1 MNNQILTPEMHN
13 HHSIPSPSTLSL
25 PTLLNNLPGMA
36 YRCQNDEQWTM
47 DFVSGGAEALTGY
60 PATALINNHT
70 ISYAELIAPADRSM
84 VSKDVQTALNERRP
98 FQITY
103 RIHDAQGKEKW
114 VWEQGQGIFGEDD
127 TLQAIEGF
135 ITDITTLH
143 QTEAALRE
151 SEARFRTLIQSAKDG
166 VILGNEKGLIVGW
179 NKGASN
185 IFGYEEEE
193 ILGKPISLL
202 MPERYQE
209 SHQRGMNRL
218 TETGEGRVL
227 GRTVEMHGRRKDG
240 SEFPLEIALNSW
252 LAPDGSRFFNGM
264 VRDITERKA
273 VEVGLVEYTKQLQTA
288 ADLAQQ
294 INNILDPEL
303 LLQEIVQQL
312 QTRFSLY
319 HVHVYLL
326 DQTGE
331 DLVVRAGS
339 GDAGSTLVA
348 NQHRIAI
355 QHENSLVAQA
365 ARSREIVN
373 VADVRNSP
381 TFLANILLPDTRSEV
396 AVPLVASS
404 QLIGVLDIQDNIINR
419 FSTSELDVFRA
430 LSGQIATTLENSK
443 LFRQVEGNLA
453 ETQSRLLVAEALSS
467 AESEEEVLEA
477 LVQQGGIYRD
487 TMLAVALWVP
497 TADVPTLVMHRSASF
512 ESGIPA
518 FREGT
523 LFTTDQFLVPDGFS
537 ATESFIANNISEDP
551 RFNINARTMT
561 DEMGAKSVIA
571 IPLTVRGEW
580 LGALV
585 LISQQVD
592 YFDEHKLLLYRALAE
607 QGAEALVR
615 ARLRATAQEA
625 QVKAT
630 QERGMLNQIM
640 ANLPVGVFVADPT
653 GVPILTNEAARQLL
667 GRGIDPQAGAGQYVE
682 MYDITQEN
690 GTPYPTEGLP
700 LVKTLTD
707 QGSYAKD
714 DIFIKHTDGKILN
727 IFVNSAPLYTPDQ
740 EFMGGVVSFTDISSQ
755 REALEERS
763 RYTRQLQTA
772 AELAG
777 RIASILDLD
786 ELLIEVVSELQS
798 RFDLYHVHIYLVDE
812 ANQQLVMAQGSGTV
826 GAILRKQGHQI
837 PLNREQS
844 LVARAARN
852 RELVVVHDV
861 QATPDFLPNPLLPDT
876 RSEVSVPLVVAG
888 KVLGVLDVQDNTP
901 ERFTQGDLDVF
912 RTLSGLVATALQNA
926 DLFQQVQANLAQTN
940 ARYKVAVALASA
952 ESESEILDAII
963 REGGIYAD
971 TQLTLAFFEPNAPVT
986 TYLIARS
993 ASFESVALPF
1003 EEGALFPINEYPI
1016 IEFFSAQEPFVAG
1029 DIAND
1034 DRADPNA
1041 MALGKA
1047 LGFKSLA
1054 VVPLKA
1060 GNEWIGSL
1068 VVTSPQAH
1076 FFDSQKAFLYNTL
1089 AEQGS
1094 EAITRARLRA
1104 ANATL
1109 LTQVEI
1115 NLAETE
1121 NRLRVSQALANVE
1134 SEAEVL
1140 NAIIHTGGFYR
1151 DTMLAI
1157 ALWVKDAETP
1167 TVEVVR
1173 SNPFDSGMP
1182 AFPDGVQ
1189 FTVAQF
1195 PMIALLNDTEPFVS
1209 ANIQHDERVSE
1220 SSRMAAQMMGQQGAA
1235 IIPMKVSGEWVGG
1248 LVVAS
1253 TYADYFDARKLSL
1266 YLALANQGADAMT
1279 RARLRAANDELFH
1292 QVETNLAETENRL
1305 RVSEALA
1312 EAETEAEVLDALME
1326 TGGFY
1331 RDTLLAIAFWVK
1343 DAEELTAEVIR
1354 ANPYD
1359 SGMPVYPIGGR
1370 FTAVES
1376 PLIGLLNDTEP
1387 FVSTNIQQDIRVG
1400 EGSRIAAQM
1409 MGQQGAAII
1418 PMNVAGQWIGGL
1430 VVVSTHENYFD
1441 ERKMS
1446 LYRALAD
1453 QGSEALTR
1461 ARLRATT
1468 TQALEAL
1475 QNSESRYRTL
1485 ADNSADMISRHNEA
1499 GDYVYVSPSVTQLL
1513 GYQPEE
1519 VIGRNAYEFIVQD
1532 DQSTIRAS
1540 HDLQLQDENSQS
1552 NLYRL
1557 RRADGTAT
1565 WVESLSQ
1572 SVFDENGN
1580 LKEIVVVT
1588 RGMDTQVAA
1597 DEERRRYTRQ
1607 LQTAAEL
1614 AGRINT
1620 ILDLDELLTE
1630 TVSEL
1635 QAQFDL
1641 YHVHIYLRDEVGNN
1655 LVMLKGSGTVGQTL
1669 RERNHAIAYNSERS
1683 LVARAARS
1691 QNVVVVNDTALEE
1704 GFLPNPLLPD
1714 TQSEV
1719 AIPLVSAGRVL
1730 GVLDVQDN
1738 EAHRFTQA
1746 ELDVLRTL
1754 AGLIATSLQNAELY
1768 QQVEQSLQE
1777 TRLRLKV
1784 SQVFASTQSE
1794 QEVRDTI
1801 FDLVA
1806 GLGKAQINFFT
1817 VNEEDGERYST
1828 LYRTYAHTS
1837 NARPLPI
1844 GLRLKWNDFAMSKFI
1859 ESRDT
1864 LFVTAN
1870 AFEDSRVD
1878 ESIRALLMQ
1887 TGAVSFGVIPIRVD
1901 KELYA
1906 VITTSSPEAN
1916 AFSEEDIQLYQIVAE
1931 RGALATRE
1939 ARLYDAV
1946 QESLTETT
1954 KRLQVS
1960 QAFTGT
1966 RGENEVLETI
1976 FNLAKE
1982 VDQVQVTLFT
1992 HSSKDGDEISTV
2004 YKAVA
2009 PNDKS
2014 RPLSTGMSFKWSE
2027 LQLSKVWDYN
2037 NAPFVT
2043 GNSRHDERVD
2053 ESIRHLNQHTGIV
2066 SFAIIPFRTEQQTY
2080 ATLSVAS
2087 TEENYFDAEKIHLY
2101 EVIAERGALALREAR
2116 LYDQVQLSLK
2126 RTNIRFAV
2134 SQALAHA
2141 RTEEDVLDALIYQSS
2156 FISGAHVTISTF
2168 DPTAEV
2174 ATLVTRR
2181 SANFESPVP
2190 AFPLGLRFT
2199 RAEFPIQALLR
2210 PDEAFVSNDLHN
2222 DPRVDAATLG
2232 LAQALGIASG
2242 GLFPLT
2248 NGGELVGVVNVLS
2261 EERDFFADP
2270 ASTYLYESLAEQG
2283 SVALRAARLFDET
2296 QETAERLKELDRL
2309 KSEFLANMS
2318 HELRTPLNSIIG
2330 YAEIMLMGINGDLS
2344 DDNLEDVNAIRTSGQ
2359 HLLRLINDILDLAKI
2374 EAGRMTLDTEEV
2386 NLPALLDE
2394 IRVAHLALIHK
2405 KDIQLH
2411 VAIEPLGL
2419 TIQADRLRLNQI
2431 LTNLI
2436 SNAVKFTEKGHVL
2449 VRAKQDNEEWMRIEV
2464 EDTGVGIDPENLEA
2478 IFEEFRQ
2485 ADGSSTRRAE
2495 GTGLGLAIT
2504 RRLVQMHGGIITVES
2519 TVNKGSTFTVR
2530 LPIHTMASYLN

>member
-1 MNNQILTPEMHN
+1 MNCPSLHLRNLLMNNQIITPEMQN
-13 HHSIPSPSTLSL
+13 HHTIPSPSTLSL

-36 YRCQNDEQWTM
+36 YRCQNDENWTM

-60 PATALINNHT
+60 PASALINNHT
-70 ISYAELIAPADRSM
+70 ISYGDLIEPTDRSM
-84 VSKDVQTALNERRP
+84 VFEAVQVAVNEHRP

-103 RIHDAQGKEKW
+103 RIHDAQGTEKW
-114 VWEQGQGIFGEDD
+114 VWEQGQGIFSEDD
-127 TLQAIEGF
+127 ALQAIEGF
-135 ITDITTLH
+135 ITDITALH

-193 ILGKPISLL
+193 IIGKSISLL
-202 MPERYQE
+202 MPERYRE
-209 SHQRGMNRL
+209 SHQRGMTRL

-273 VEVGLVEYTKQLQTA
+273 VEAGLVEYTKQLQTA

-312 QTRFSLY
+312 QTRFLFY

-331 DLVVRAGS
+331 NLIVRAGS
-339 GDAGSTLVA
+339 GDAGTTLVA
-348 NQHRIAI
+348 SEHRISI
-355 QHENSLVAQA
+355 EHENSLVAQA

-381 TFLANILLPDTRSEV
+381 NFLANTLLPDTRSEV

-453 ETQSRLLVAEALSS
+453 ETQSRLLVTEALTS
-467 AESEEEVLEA
+467 AETEEEVLEA

-487 TMLAVALWVP
+487 TMLTVALWVT
-497 TADVPTLVMHRSASF
+497 TAEVPTLEMRRSTAF
-512 ESGIPA
+512 ESGVPPFPEGAHFPA
-518 FREGT
+518 NQ
-523 LFTTDQFLVPDGFS
+523 LLVLDSLS
-537 ATESFIANNISEDP
+537 ATESFISNNIATDL
-551 RFNINARTMT
+551 RYDADARATA
-561 DEMGAKSVIA
+561 DGMGAKSAIA
-571 IPLTVRGEW
+571 IPLAVRGDW

-585 LISQQVD
+585 LISPQVD
-592 YFDEHKLLLYRALAE
+592 YFDEHKLFLYRALAE

-615 ARLRATAQEA
+615 ARLRATALEA
-625 QVKAT
+625 QSKAN

-640 ANLPVGVFVADPT
+640 ATLPVGVFVADT
-653 GVPILTNEAARQLL
+653 SGVPILTNEAARNLL
-667 GRGIDPQAGAGQYVE
+667 GRGIDPNVGANQYVE
-682 MYDITQEN
+682 MYDITRED

-700 LVKTLTD
+700 LVMTLTD
-707 QGSYAKD
+707 HGRYAKD
-714 DIFIKHTDGKILN
+714 DIFIKHEDGKLLN
-727 IFVNSAPLYTPDQ
+727 IFVNSAPLYTHEQ
-740 EFMGGVVSFTDISSQ
+740 ELMGGVVSFTDISSQ
-755 REALEERS
+755 REALEERA
-763 RYTRQLQTA
+763 RYTQQLQTA

-777 RIASILDLD
+777 RIASILDLN
-786 ELLIEVVSELQS
+786 ELLTEVVSELQS
-798 RFDLYHVHIYLVDE
+798 RFDLYHVHVYLLDE
-812 ANQQLVMAQGSGTV
+812 ANQQLVIAQGSGTV
-826 GAILRKQGHQI
+826 GTILRKQGHQI

-861 QATPDFLPNPLLPDT
+861 QETPDFLPNPLLPDT
-876 RSEVSVPLVVAG
+876 RSEVSVPLLVAG
-888 KVLGVLDVQDNTP
+888 KVLGVLDVQENSP
-901 ERFTQGDLDVF
+901 NRFTQGDLDVF

-926 DLFQQVQANLAQTN
+926 DLFQQVEANLAQTN
-940 ARYKVAVALASA
+940 ARYKVAAALANA
-952 ESESEILDAII
+952 DTETEILDAII
-963 REGGIYAD
+963 REGGIYPD
-971 TQLTLAFFEPNAPVT
+971 TQLTLAYFEPDAPIT

-993 ASFESVALPF
+993 ASFESTGLPF
-1003 EEGALFPINEYPI
+1003 EEGARFPVNEYPI
-1016 IEFFSAQEPFVAG
+1016 IEFFSAQEPFLSG
-1029 DIAND
+1029 DLVND
-1034 DRADPNA
+1034 QRADPNA
-1041 MALGKA
+1041 KA
-1047 LGFKSLA
+1047 VGGVLGFKSLA
-1054 VVPLKA
+1054 VLPLKA
-1060 GNEWIGSL
+1060 GNDWIGSL
-1068 VVTSPQAH
+1068 VVTSPQPD
-1076 FFDSQKAFLYNTL
+1076 FFDTQKAFLYSTL

-1104 ANATL
+1104 ANTDL
-1109 LTQVEI
+1109 LKQVEI
-1115 NLAETE
+1115 NLAETQ
-1121 NRLRVSQALANVE
+1121 NRLRVSQALANIE
-1134 SEAEVL
+1134 TEADVL
-1140 NAIIHTGGFYR
+1140 DAIIQTGGFYR
-1151 DTMLAI
+1151 DTMLAV
-1157 ALWVKDAETP
+1157 ALWMKDAETP

-1182 AFPDGVQ
+1182 SFPDGVQ

-1209 ANIQHDERVSE
+1209 ANIQNDDRVSE

-1248 LVVAS
+1248 LVIAS
-1253 TYADYFDARKLSL
+1253 TYEDYFDPHKLSL

-1279 RARLRAANDELFH
+1279 RARLRAANAGLFH

-1312 EAETEAEVLDALME
+1312 ETETEDEVLDALME

-1343 DAEELTAEVIR
+1343 EAEELTAEVLR

-1370 FTAVES
+1370 FTVVES

-1387 FVSTNIQQDIRVG
+1387 FVSANIQNDERVG
-1400 EGSRIAAQM
+1400 EGSRVAAQM
-1409 MGQQGAAII
+1409 MGQHGAAII
-1418 PMNVAGQWIGGL
+1418 PMYVAAQWIGGL
-1430 VVVSTHENYFD
+1430 VVVSKHENYFD

-1461 ARLRATT
+1461 ARLRATAA
-1468 TQALEAL
+1468 QALDAL
-1475 QNSESRYRTL
+1475 SSSEIRYRTL
-1485 ADNSADMISRHNEA
+1485 ADNSADMISRHNAA
-1499 GDYVYVSPSVTQLL
+1499 GDYLYVSPSVKQML
-1513 GYQPEE
+1513 GYEPEE
-1519 VIGRNAYEFIVQD
+1519 IIGRNAYEFIVMD
-1532 DQSTIRAS
+1532 DQSAVRDA
-1540 HDLQLQDENSQS
+1540 HDAQLESATKRDS
-1552 NLYRL
+1552 LYRI
-1557 RRADGTAT
+1557 RRADGTAA

-1572 SVFDENGN
+1572 SVFDDEGN
-1580 LKEIVVVT
+1580 LQEIVVVT
-1588 RGMDTQVAA
+1588 RAMDAQVTA

-1635 QAQFDL
+1635 QTQFDL
-1641 YHVHIYLRDEVGNN
+1641 YHVHIYLRDEVANN
-1655 LVMLKGSGTVGQTL
+1655 LVMLKGSGTVGETL
-1669 RERNHAIAYNSERS
+1669 RAQNHAIAYNSERS

-1691 QNVVVVNDTALEE
+1691 QSVVLVNDTSLEE

-1738 EAHRFTQA
+1738 EAQRFTQA

-1768 QQVEQSLQE
+1768 QQVEQSLKE

-1784 SQVFASTQSE
+1784 SQVFASAQSE
-1794 QEVRDTI
+1794 NEVRDTI
-1801 FDLVA
+1801 FELMTELKNVQ
-1806 GLGKAQINFFT
+1806 LSFFN
-1817 VNEEDGERYST
+1817 VSEIEGERYST
-1828 LYRTYAHTS
+1828 VYRTYAS
-1837 NARPLPI
+1837 NPNARLLPI
-1844 GLRLKWNDFAMSKFI
+1844 GMRFKWDDFAMSRFI

-1864 LFVTAN
+1864 LFVTGN

-1878 ESIRALLMQ
+1878 EAIRALIIQ
-1887 TGAVSFGVIPIRVD
+1887 SGAVSFGVVPIRLD
-1901 KELYA
+1901 KEMYA
-1906 VITTSSPEAN
+1906 FVSASSPEQD
-1916 AFSEEDIQLYQIVAE
+1916 AFNEETIQLYQI
-1931 RGALATRE
+1931 
-1939 ARLYDAV
+1939 
-1946 QESLTETT
+1946 
-1954 KRLQVS
+1954 
-1960 QAFTGT
+1960 
-1966 RGENEVLETI
+1966 
-1976 FNLAKE
+1976 
-1982 VDQVQVTLFT
+1982 
-1992 HSSKDGDEISTV
+1992 
-2004 YKAVA
+2004 
-2009 PNDKS
+2009 
-2014 RPLSTGMSFKWSE
+2014 
-2027 LQLSKVWDYN
+2027 
-2037 NAPFVT
+2037 
-2043 GNSRHDERVD
+2043 
-2053 ESIRHLNQHTGIV
+2053 
-2066 SFAIIPFRTEQQTY
+2066 
-2080 ATLSVAS
+2080 
-2087 TEENYFDAEKIHLY
+2087 
-2101 EVIAERGALALREAR
+2101 IAERGAVAAREAR
-2116 LYDQVQLSLK
+2116 LFDQVQLSLK

-2134 SQALAHA
+2134 SQALAQA
-2141 RTEEDVLDALIYQSS
+2141 RTEEEVLDALIYQSS

-2174 ATLVTRR
+2174 PTLVTRR

-2190 AFPLGLRFT
+2190 AFPPGLRFT

-2210 PDEAFVSNDLHN
+2210 PDEAFVSNNLQT
-2222 DPRVDAATLG
+2222 DPRVDAGTL
-2232 LAQALGIASG
+2232 ALSQSLGVTSG

-2248 NGGELVGVVNVLS
+2248 NGSELVGVVNVLS
-2261 EERDFFADP
+2261 EEPNFFADP

-2394 IRVAHLALIHK
+2394 IRVSHLALIHK

-2411 VAIEPLGL
+2411 MAVEPLGL
-2419 TIQADRLRLNQI
+2419 TIQADPLRLNQI

-2436 SNAVKFTEKGHVL
+2436 SNAVKFTEKGHVM
-2449 VRAKQDNEEWMRIEV
+2449 VRVKQDNEEWMRIEV
-2464 EDTGVGIDPENLEA
+2464 EDTGMGIDPENLEA

-2519 TVNKGSTFTVR
+2519 TVNKGSTFTIR